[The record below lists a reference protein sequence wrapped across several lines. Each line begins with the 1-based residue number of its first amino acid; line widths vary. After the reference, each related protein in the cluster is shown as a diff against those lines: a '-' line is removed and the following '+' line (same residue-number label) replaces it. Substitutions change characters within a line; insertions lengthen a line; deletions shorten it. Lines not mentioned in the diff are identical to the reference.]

1 MGIVTS
7 YLSNLMLI
15 TGSLFLLIG
24 AIGLIRMPDVF
35 TRMHAASI
43 METAG
48 ASLIIIISITL
59 AISLYRALI
68 GPTLFDRLLAANIIG
83 TTTVLFLVMY
93 GYLTGRTDFLDIA
106 IAYIL
111 LNLIG
116 TFAVLKYFR
125 YGTLSHGEED

>member
-1 MGIVTS
+1 MFS
-7 YLSNLMLI
+7 
-15 TGSLFLLIG
+15 F
-24 AIGLIRMPDVF
+24 
-35 TRMHAASI
+35 
-43 METAG
+43 
-48 ASLIIIISITL
+48 LIIVISITL
-59 AISLYRALI
+59 TISLYRALI
-68 GPTLFDRLLAANIIG
+68 GPTLFDRLLAANTIG

-93 GYLTGRTDFLDIA
+93 GYLTDRTDFLDIA

>member
-1 MGIVTS
+1 MFSFLIV
-7 YLSNLMLI
+7 
-15 TGSLFLLIG
+15 
-24 AIGLIRMPDVF
+24 V
-35 TRMHAASI
+35 
-43 METAG
+43 
-48 ASLIIIISITL
+48 ISITL

-93 GYLTGRTDFLDIA
+93 GYLTSRTDFLDIA

>member
-1 MGIVTS
+1 MFSFLIV
-7 YLSNLMLI
+7 
-15 TGSLFLLIG
+15 
-24 AIGLIRMPDVF
+24 V
-35 TRMHAASI
+35 
-43 METAG
+43 
-48 ASLIIIISITL
+48 ISITL

-83 TTTVLFLVMY
+83 TNTVLFLVMY
-93 GYLTGRTDFLDIA
+93 GYLTGRPDFLDIA

>member
-1 MGIVTS
+1 MFS
-7 YLSNLMLI
+7 
-15 TGSLFLLIG
+15 F
-24 AIGLIRMPDVF
+24 
-35 TRMHAASI
+35 
-43 METAG
+43 
-48 ASLIIIISITL
+48 LIIIITITL

-111 LNLIG
+111 MVYKGPNRKKISSKGIDITKKVKEAPLWVGKCNNDFFLQRNIVTG
-116 TFAVLKYFR
+116 GRVINK
-125 YGTLSHGEED
+125 

>member
-1 MGIVTS
+1 MFS
-7 YLSNLMLI
+7 
-15 TGSLFLLIG
+15 F
-24 AIGLIRMPDVF
+24 
-35 TRMHAASI
+35 
-43 METAG
+43 
-48 ASLIIIISITL
+48 LIIIITITL

-93 GYLTGRTDFLDIA
+93 GYLTGRTDLLDIA

>member
-1 MGIVTS
+1 MFS
-7 YLSNLMLI
+7 
-15 TGSLFLLIG
+15 FLN
-24 AIGLIRMPDVF
+24 
-35 TRMHAASI
+35 
-43 METAG
+43 
-48 ASLIIIISITL
+48 IIITITL

-93 GYLTGRTDFLDIA
+93 GYLTDRTDFLDIA

-125 YGTLSHGEED
+125 YGSLSHGEED

>member
-1 MGIVTS
+1 MSPFESIFA
-7 YLSNLMLI
+7 NLETL
-15 TGSLFLLIG
+15 G
-24 AIGLIRMPDVF
+24 AIESGQKVLGYID
-35 TRMHAASI
+35 TG
-43 METAG
+43 EKEG
-48 ASLIIIISITL
+48 AKLL
-59 AISLYRALI
+59 ADGRNFKKQGYENGYFV

-83 TTTVLFLVMY
+83 TNTVLFLVMY

>member
-1 MGIVTS
+1 MFS
-7 YLSNLMLI
+7 
-15 TGSLFLLIG
+15 F
-24 AIGLIRMPDVF
+24 
-35 TRMHAASI
+35 
-43 METAG
+43 
-48 ASLIIIISITL
+48 LIIVISITL

-68 GPTLFDRLLAANIIG
+68 GPTLFDRLLAANTIG

-93 GYLTGRTDFLDIA
+93 GYLTDRTDFLDIA

-125 YGTLSHGEED
+125 

>member
-1 MGIVTS
+1 MFS
-7 YLSNLMLI
+7 
-15 TGSLFLLIG
+15 F
-24 AIGLIRMPDVF
+24 
-35 TRMHAASI
+35 
-43 METAG
+43 
-48 ASLIIIISITL
+48 LIIIITITL

-93 GYLTGRTDFLDIA
+93 GYLTGRADFLDIA

-125 YGTLSHGEED
+125 YGSLSHGEED

>member
-1 MGIVTS
+1 MFS
-7 YLSNLMLI
+7 
-15 TGSLFLLIG
+15 F
-24 AIGLIRMPDVF
+24 
-35 TRMHAASI
+35 
-43 METAG
+43 
-48 ASLIIIISITL
+48 LIIIITITL

-83 TTTVLFLVMY
+83 TTRVLFLVMD
-93 GYLTGRTDFLDIA
+93 GYLTGRPDFLDIA

-125 YGTLSHGEED
+125 YGSLSHGEED

>member
-1 MGIVTS
+1 MFS
-7 YLSNLMLI
+7 
-15 TGSLFLLIG
+15 F
-24 AIGLIRMPDVF
+24 
-35 TRMHAASI
+35 
-43 METAG
+43 
-48 ASLIIIISITL
+48 LIIIISITL

-83 TTTVLFLVMY
+83 TTTMLFLVMY
-93 GYLTGRTDFLDIA
+93 GYLTDRTDFLDIA

>member
-1 MGIVTS
+1 MFS
-7 YLSNLMLI
+7 
-15 TGSLFLLIG
+15 F
-24 AIGLIRMPDVF
+24 
-35 TRMHAASI
+35 
-43 METAG
+43 
-48 ASLIIIISITL
+48 LIIIISITL

-93 GYLTGRTDFLDIA
+93 GYLNGRTDFLDIA

>member
-1 MGIVTS
+1 MFS
-7 YLSNLMLI
+7 
-15 TGSLFLLIG
+15 F
-24 AIGLIRMPDVF
+24 
-35 TRMHAASI
+35 
-43 METAG
+43 
-48 ASLIIIISITL
+48 LIIIITITL

-93 GYLTGRTDFLDIA
+93 GYLTGRPDFLDIA

>member
-1 MGIVTS
+1 MFS
-7 YLSNLMLI
+7 
-15 TGSLFLLIG
+15 F
-24 AIGLIRMPDVF
+24 
-35 TRMHAASI
+35 
-43 METAG
+43 
-48 ASLIIIISITL
+48 LIIINTITL

-93 GYLTGRTDFLDIA
+93 GYLTGRPDFLDIA

-125 YGTLSHGEED
+125 YGSLSHGEED

>member
-1 MGIVTS
+1 MFSFLIV
-7 YLSNLMLI
+7 
-15 TGSLFLLIG
+15 
-24 AIGLIRMPDVF
+24 V
-35 TRMHAASI
+35 
-43 METAG
+43 
-48 ASLIIIISITL
+48 ISITL

-93 GYLTGRTDFLDIA
+93 GYLTGRPDFLDIA